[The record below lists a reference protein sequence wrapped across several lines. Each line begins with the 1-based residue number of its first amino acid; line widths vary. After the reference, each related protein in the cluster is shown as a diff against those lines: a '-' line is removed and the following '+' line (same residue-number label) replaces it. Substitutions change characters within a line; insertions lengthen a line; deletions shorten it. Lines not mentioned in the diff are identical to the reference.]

1 MEFRRNTRD
10 GTEEVQPSS
19 SYAPALDNN
28 QQDESSNR
36 PCLVWE
42 YLHHY
47 EGILLTN
54 GSGAHH

>member
-1 MEFRRNTRD
+1 MGFHHNAHD

-19 SYAPALDNN
+19 SYAPAPDSN
-28 QQDESSNR
+28 QQDESSNQ

-54 GSGAHH
+54 GSEA